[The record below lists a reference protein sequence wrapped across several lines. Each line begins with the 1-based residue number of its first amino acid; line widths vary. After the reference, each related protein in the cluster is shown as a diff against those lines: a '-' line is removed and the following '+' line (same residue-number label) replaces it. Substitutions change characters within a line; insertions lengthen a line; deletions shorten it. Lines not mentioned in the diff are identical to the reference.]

1 MPSGPGLWAQQLGED
16 MDYNEAKGE
25 RPVGALLAGQGLI
38 SHRDTTV
45 AENIDN
51 RIAHLQE
58 QIARLQKVKAV
69 LESGNI
75 LNVPLE
81 DLNMAMG
88 RY

>member
-1 MPSGPGLWAQQLGED
+1 
-16 MDYNEAKGE
+16 MDYNEAQVG
-25 RPVGALLAGQGLI
+25 RPEGVMLVGKGLI

-51 RIAHLQE
+51 RIASLLE
-58 QIARLQKVKAV
+58 QIARLQKVKAK
-69 LESGNI
+69 LSSGSI
-75 LNVPLE
+75 LDVSLE